1 VRDLEALEQRVAG
14 AEQAR
19 REDIAKAQP
28 AGAVRASP
36 GGDRGVPQRPGIVW
50 IQRLVALIVLI
61 VWAIVVYKV
70 LHGLV

>member
-1 VRDLEALEQRVAG
+1 VVEAEKAR

-19 REDIAKAQP
+19 GEQP
-28 AGAVRASP
+28 AIQPAAGAVRTIP
-36 GGDRGVPQRPGIVW
+36 GVDDVQERDRHGLVWVQRV
-50 IQRLVALIVLI
+50 VALIVLV